1 MPVTGLAT
9 TRGQRYARAKLYDRL
24 SSFYDWMAE
33 ASERRPRRRALT
45 ALAVAEGER
54 VLEIGVGT
62 GRALPALARAVGASG
77 RVAGLDLSAGMLRV
91 AKRRVES
98 LGLGEVVV
106 LQQGDALALPYRSGR
121 FDAVFTSF
129 TLELFKEEEIPAV
142 LSEVRRVLRR
152 GGRLALVSLG
162 DGNSTTWRPR
172 FYRWFSSRWPG
183 LIDCR
188 PIALLDVLKE
198 AGFELRRVE
207 LSDVSGL
214 PVSIAVGGNGTR

>member
-9 TRGQRYARAKLYDRL
+9 TGGQRAARAKLYDRL

-77 RVAGLDLSAGMLRV
+77 RVAGLDLSTGMLRV
-91 AKRRVES
+91 AKRHVES

>member
-1 MPVTGLAT
+1 M
-9 TRGQRYARAKLYDRL
+9 ARSAK
-24 SSFYDWMAE
+24 
-33 ASERRPRRRALT
+33 T
-45 ALAVAEGER
+45 ARTAQAVIKARTAEGFASTLPFR
-54 VLEIGVGT
+54 S
-62 GRALPALARAVGASG
+62 RPALKESASWRSGSARVVRFRPWRAPSV
-77 RVAGLDLSAGMLRV
+77 LRDEWLVSTSRLECHV
-91 AKRRVES
+91 AKRHVES
-98 LGLGEVVV
+98 LGLGEVVA
-106 LQQGDALALPYRSGR
+106 LQQGDAFALPYRSGR

-142 LSEVRRVLRR
+142 LAEVRRVLRR
-152 GGRLALVSLG
+152 GGRLTVVSLG

-188 PIALLDVLKE
+188 PIALPDVLKE
-198 AGFELRRVE
+198 AGFELCRVE